1 MGAMSDYMIDAVID
15 DLLEE
20 ELPEPKDVVC
30 KFCGATDVF
39 WQHHRGRWILKNYSD
54 GMTHN
59 CRKIAAAEE
68 FDVL

>member
-1 MGAMSDYMIDAVID
+1 MGAMADYYIDAIIEDQID
-15 DLLEE
+15 RD
-20 ELPEPKDVVC
+20 PEPRDVVC

-59 CRKIAAAEE
+59 CRKVAAADE